1 MRDLHQRLDL
11 CSINTATLGHRLSIH
26 DTLDAVARSG
36 FGFVAPWRK
45 EVEAANLRDVARQLR
60 ALGLRLSGYVRS
72 TFFAGSSPEQF
83 AAHIEDNQRALDQA
97 AELGAPSL
105 IVVGGGLPPGTRS
118 LADARARYLEGVARL
133 WEYARSVG
141 VGITLEPL
149 HPMYAAERSCVVT
162 LDEALDICHAVDPG
176 QTGGLG
182 IAVDVYHCW
191 WDRHLT
197 SHIERAGRER
207 RIDAFHVSDWL
218 SPTRDMLLDRGMMGD
233 GVIDLKGIRAQVEA
247 AGYAGA
253 VEVEIFSQS
262 NWWQRDA
269 QETLQV
275 CADRLQTV
283 C

>member
-1 MRDLHQRLDL
+1 MRSLHQRLDL
-11 CSINTATLGHRLSIH
+11 CAINTATLGHRLSIH
-26 DTLDAVARSG
+26 DTLDAIARSG

-72 TFFAGSSPEQF
+72 TFFAGASPEQF
-83 AAHIEDNQRALDQA
+83 TAHIEDNQRALDQA

-105 IVVGGGLPPGTRS
+105 IVVGGGLPTGTRS
-118 LADARARYLEGVARL
+118 LADARARYIEGVARL
-133 WEYARSVG
+133 WEYGRNVG

-162 LDEALDICHAVDPG
+162 LDEALDICEAVDPG

-191 WDRHLT
+191 WDRHLAA
-197 SHIERAGRER
+197 HIERAGRER
-207 RIDAFHVSDWL
+207 RLDAFHVSDWL

-233 GVIDLKGIRAQVEA
+233 GVIDLKRIRAQVEA

-253 VEVEIFSQS
+253 VEVEIFSQD
-262 NWWQRDA
+262 NWWRRDA

-275 CADRLQTV
+275 CAERLQTV